1 MAKAKS
7 VSHKDFVAFQ
17 KRMRSKYGE
26 SIRDFGEE
34 QLRSRRAYATGIITV
49 DLASG
54 IGGFPQGN
62 LIEIWGPP
70 SAGKSLLALQ
80 AMGYAQKVYGLPSV
94 YFDLEYGTPAEW
106 MKIYGIDLD
115 RSAVVGQVSC
125 EQAFDMMIEYIE
137 SNLYAYLVIDSVAG
151 LVPKKELEGTV
162 EETKGLALQARAI
175 SKGLRKF
182 IPVLN
187 RSKTCAIF
195 INQTRLKPNIM
206 FGSPEDTVGGMALKF
221 YTAQKYH
228 VRKASGKQDVK
239 HGEALIGH
247 TVNVRVTKNKVA
259 PPQTR
264 ASFPILYETGVDM
277 GTLMM
282 EAARTCG
289 LARKL
294 SKKKKAQD
302 EEEGEPSP
310 SSSGGSIFELKTK
323 KGPVRY
329 NLDEF
334 RVKVAD
340 SSYFARLYKAIWQRA
355 IAQKKEE

>member
-7 VSHKDFVAFQ
+7 VSTKDLVAFQ
-17 KRMRSKYGE
+17 KQMRSKYGE
-26 SIRDFGEE
+26 SIRDFDKE
-34 QLRSRRAYATGIITV
+34 QSRSRRAYATGIITV

-54 IGGFPQGN
+54 LGGFPQGN

-80 AMGYAQKVYGLPSV
+80 AMGYAQKVYALPSV

-106 MKIYGIDLD
+106 MKIYGIDLNK
-115 RSAVVGQVSC
+115 SEVVGQVSC
-125 EQAFDMMIEYIE
+125 EEAFDMMIEYVE

-187 RSKTCAIF
+187 RSKTCALF
-195 INQTRLKPNIM
+195 INQTRLKPNVL

-228 VRKASGKQDVK
+228 VRKASGKDVK
-239 HGEALIGH
+239 RGEALIGH
-247 TVNVRVTKNKVA
+247 TVNVRVTKNKLA

-282 EAARTCG
+282 EVARACG

-294 SKKKKAQD
+294 SK
-302 EEEGEPSP
+302 
-310 SSSGGSIFELKTK
+310 SSSGGSVFELKTK
-323 KGPVRY
+323 KGPARY

-334 RVKVAD
+334 RAKVAD

-355 IAQKKEE
+355 IAQKKEEG